1 MTRGLPS
8 HRARGFTLVELLVA
22 LALMALMAA
31 LSWRGLDA
39 MVQTQQRLGGRA
51 DALLTMQTGLAQWSA
66 DLDAMV
72 QQPGLSSLDWD
83 GRGMRILRRSPAD
96 APEGEG
102 LQVVAWSRAVRPQGS
117 YWMRWQ
123 SEPLRRRADLQAA
136 WAQAAQWA
144 QNPGDAERQREVALL
159 PLQAWQIY
167 FYRGG
172 AWTNPLSS
180 ADQDSSAA
188 PRAPASAASAAPA
201 PSGVL
206 APTPLARTDAL
217 PDGVR
222 LVLTLSADTPI
233 AGVITRDW
241 SRPALAGATP

>member
-1 MTRGLPS
+1 
-8 HRARGFTLVELLVA
+8 LVELLVA

-83 GRGMRILRRSPAD
+83 GRGMRIVRRSPAD
-96 APEGEG
+96 AQEGEG

-144 QNPGDAERQREVALL
+144 QNPGDAERQRADLGGINSRAFDRL
-159 PLQAWQIY
+159 TNYLCGQFGGGNILQ
-167 FYRGG
+167 R
-172 AWTNPLSS
+172 
-180 ADQDSSAA
+180 AA
-188 PRAPASAASAAPA
+188 
-201 PSGVL
+201 
-206 APTPLARTDAL
+206 
-217 PDGVR
+217 
-222 LVLTLSADTPI
+222 
-233 AGVITRDW
+233 VITDRCAHTAQNHDFTFCHL
-241 SRPALAGATP
+241 SLLEMNRPVEPAR